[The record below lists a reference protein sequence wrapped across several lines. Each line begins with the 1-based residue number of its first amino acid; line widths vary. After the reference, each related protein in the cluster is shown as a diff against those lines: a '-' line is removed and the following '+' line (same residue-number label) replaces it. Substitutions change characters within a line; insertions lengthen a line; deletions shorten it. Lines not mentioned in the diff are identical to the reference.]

1 MELSN
6 YLYPHV
12 HIGTLH
18 SRPIS
23 TLALFCLTHT
33 HTCKRAKIAY
43 HGRADIAVSAS
54 VCCSSNADTSTP
66 QFTLDFSLSC
76 WIAFK
81 SLSVTSKWLINL
93 IDLLFYLFSIRFPSS
108 KNCPSSLSHSAIL
121 AIVLSQVFDCIT
133 KYGCISPPSPEI
145 NTFFC
150 DISSLSLCVSI
161 QFFFV
166 CKNWKCTRATDF
178 EQEPTLAFTALT
190 SQSHCSLNSALT
202 HCWTPFSLD

>member
-12 HIGTLH
+12 HIRTLH

-54 VCCSSNADTSTP
+54 VCCSSNADTSIP

-133 KYGCISPPSPEI
+133 KYGCAVFYRLLFSLHLFCVSPPSPEI
-145 NTFFC
+145 NTFFFV
-150 DISSLSLCVSI
+150 IFQVFLFAFPFSFSL
-161 QFFFV
+161 FV
-166 CKNWKCTRATDF
+166 KIENA
-178 EQEPTLAFTALT
+178 QEPQTLKKNP
-190 SQSHCSLNSALT
+190 H
-202 HCWTPFSLD
+202 